1 MKRTILGPEGPH
13 VSSICLGS
21 MTWGRQNTEAEAH
34 AQLDRAVERG
44 VNFIDTAEVYPVNPV
59 REDSVGRTESYIG
72 SWLAPKSRRDDLVI
86 ATKVSGLGQDVV
98 RGGAKINAET
108 LRTAVENSLRRLRTD
123 YIDLYQLHVPN
134 RSHYHFRR
142 VWSFDPSGQVK
153 AETVAGMAECLE
165 TLAALRNEGKIR
177 HFGLSNETTWGIAQW
192 LRLADDDVGPRPLT
206 IQNEY
211 SLLCRYYDTDL
222 AELAVNEGVTLLAY
236 SPAGAGLLSG
246 KYRPDYSPEGSRR
259 ALNGDLGGRCTPR
272 VWPAVDAYISIAR
285 EAGIHPV
292 TMAVAFVRSRPFPV
306 VPIVGATSVEQLDH
320 ALDAASVALSPDILA
335 RIGEAY
341 RAHPMPF

>member
-1 MKRTILGPEGPH
+1 M
-13 VSSICLGS
+13 
-21 MTWGRQNTEAEAH
+21 
-34 AQLDRAVERG
+34 
-44 VNFIDTAEVYPVNPV
+44 
-59 REDSVGRTESYIG
+59 
-72 SWLAPKSRRDDLVI
+72 VI

-98 RGGAKINAET
+98 RGGAKITAET

-192 LRLADDDVGPRPLT
+192 LRLADDGVGPRLLT

-285 EAGIHPV
+285 EAKHPP
-292 TMAVAFVRSRPFPV
+292 RDDGSRFRPV
-306 VPIVGATSVEQLDH
+306 SPVSRCPHRRGDQRRTTRPCARCSLDH
-320 ALDAASVALSPDILA
+320 TVAGDTGTDRRGVQGASNAIL
-335 RIGEAY
+335 
-341 RAHPMPF
+341 M